1 MGQEAVESRLLAIIP
16 VAWEEGRVQGPRKYQ
31 KSAQNARRQMEN
43 ALMAAVNKKPE
54 VVEEWEACE
63 SKEEVVVT
71 INSLTLAL
79 QPQEQNN

>member
-1 MGQEAVESRLLAIIP
+1 
-16 VAWEEGRVQGPRKYQ
+16 
-31 KSAQNARRQMEN
+31 MEN